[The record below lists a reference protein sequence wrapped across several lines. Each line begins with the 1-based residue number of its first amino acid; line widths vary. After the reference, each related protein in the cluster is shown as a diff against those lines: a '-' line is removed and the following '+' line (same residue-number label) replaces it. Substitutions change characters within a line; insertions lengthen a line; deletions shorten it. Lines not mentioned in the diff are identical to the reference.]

1 MISKYNRY
9 NKYKIYG
16 TKLEANTLADGNK
29 YQTDTFRVANP
40 DLKPEVNYQTEWSI
54 SKKMKQFTIGTS
66 AFFSYMDNYITG
78 VLRPSLTGGTSCGGA
93 APMAPK
99 QFLNV
104 NAYQYG
110 FEAFVNWKIIE
121 NLSFNTNI
129 SYTKAR
135 NLSLKEPLAQVF
147 PMAIR
152 NELKFEKPK
161 YWLSIR
167 TEIVADQNDFA
178 PSFAETATPGY
189 EVFDFRIGYKP
200 LKNVTLGGA
209 ILNIFDEGYYSHL
222 NFSFKN
228 ADFNNG
234 YRIHEPGRNF
244 SFFAKYN
251 F

>member
-1 MISKYNRY
+1 
-9 NKYKIYG
+9 
-16 TKLEANTLADGNK
+16 
-29 YQTDTFRVANP
+29 
-40 DLKPEVNYQTEWSI
+40 
-54 SKKMKQFTIGTS
+54 MKQFTIGTS
-66 AFFSYMDNYITG
+66 AFFSYMDNDITG

-152 NELKFEKPK
+152 NELKFEKTK
-161 YWLSIR
+161 YWLSLR

-209 ILNIFDEGYYSHL
+209 ILNIFDEG
-222 NFSFKN
+222 
-228 ADFNNG
+228 
-234 YRIHEPGRNF
+234 
-244 SFFAKYN
+244 
-251 F
+251 